1 MQTKDFL
8 NAALGG
14 DGFICVFGANPAKK
28 RVIQKLYPT
37 IDAACAAADNLKDE
51 GFDAY
56 FGLATY
62 ITDKSRRADNAKHLK
77 CFFLDIDC
85 GPHKSEVEGYP
96 GGQKDG
102 IAALQQFC
110 KTVGLPRPTMV
121 NSGRGIHVY
130 WFLTEPVDPT
140 EWAPVAERLKAL
152 CVQHNL
158 VADPAVTADI
168 ARVLRVPGTLNFKDD
183 PARPVEIIGELREP
197 LTFEQFKSTLGVR
210 QKPLVNATLSADDD
224 IASALLGNYKN
235 VFKTILMKTAGGR
248 GCAQL
253 LNIIEDQENVPEPL
267 WRGGL
272 SIAKFCVDADKA
284 AHKISSKHPEYDPDE
299 TAKKLDQIKGPYT
312 CETFDKLN
320 PGLCSGCP
328 HKGKIKSPIVL
339 GREVQEASEEDNVVE
354 DVPQAMPSAGKQTY
368 VIPSYPAPYFRGI
381 KGGVFMRKKDK
392 DGDTVE
398 VPIYHNDLY
407 VLRRLTDPETGESV
421 IIRLHLP
428 KDGVREFTIPLASML
443 SKDEFRKYMAMNGVA
458 VINME
463 GLMTY
468 TTKWV
473 NKLQAEVEADVAR
486 RQFGWVN
493 PHMDAFVVGNKEIRA
508 DRIEPNPP
516 SNTTVRVM
524 GGFQTKGAL
533 EEWVRIMEF
542 YNRPGMEM
550 HQYALGL
557 SFGSPLVAFSSDGA
571 ALFHMWSKDPG
582 LGKTAGLRIGNSIW
596 GHPDDMMCHERDT
609 FNSKMNRAEVY
620 KNVFLTMDEL
630 SNIAPKDASDF
641 LYQLTGYKQRNRLS
655 ASGNTERYRGE
666 PWRMNVAST
675 GNTSLIS
682 RVTLFKAMPKA
693 EVVRVLEYHVPKMDV
708 GAKAIT
714 DEFNRG
720 LEMNHGVACVP
731 YMQYVI
737 RKLEECKSLF
747 LSVQERIDKAAGLS
761 QPHRFWS
768 AQAASSLAGL
778 IIAKKLGLHNFD
790 LTNLFKWVVSV
801 IETNKDALKAEGED
815 AESTLTSYLAEN
827 YNNVLRIKSTDDARN
842 LGGQDVYIV
851 PDSAPRAHLVA
862 RYEYDVKKLYL
873 LPKPFRDWC
882 LKLQLPY
889 HDVLL
894 SLKNGPTKAIMKK
907 IRIGKG
913 TRMNL
918 PPTDALVL
926 DCTHFMDEDKEEE
939 LAELR
944 TAADIRANAESAIAA
959 AEASEP

>member
-14 DGFICVFGANPAKK
+14 DGYVCVFGANPAKK
-28 RVIQKLYPT
+28 RIIQKLYPT

-62 ITDKSRRADNAKHLK
+62 QTDKSRRADNAKHLK

-85 GPHKSEVEGYP
+85 GPHKSEIEGYP
-96 GGQKDG
+96 GGQQDG
-102 IAALQQFC
+102 IAALQRFC
-110 KTVGLPRPTMV
+110 KAVGLPRPTLI

-130 WFLTEPVDPT
+130 WFLTEPVAPQEWVPT
-140 EWAPVAERLKAL
+140 AERLKSL
-152 CVQHNL
+152 CVEHNL
-158 VADPAVTADI
+158 VADPAVTADV

-183 PARPVEIIGELREP
+183 PAKPVEIIGELREP
-197 LTFEQFKSTLGVR
+197 LTFDKFKTILGVR
-210 QKPLVNATLSADDD
+210 QKPLTNATLPLDDD
-224 IASALLGNYKN
+224 VASALLGNYKN

-253 LNIIEDQENVPEPL
+253 QTIIEDQESVSEPL

-284 AHKISSKHPEYDPDE
+284 AHKISSKHPDYDPDE
-299 TAKKLDQIKGPYT
+299 TARKLEQIKGPYT

-320 PGLCSGCP
+320 PGICAKCP
-328 HKGKIKSPIVL
+328 NKGKIKSPIVL

-354 DVPQAMPSAGKQTY
+354 DVPQAIPSAGKQTY
-368 VIPSYPAPYFRGI
+368 VIPTYPAPYFRGI

-392 DGDTVE
+392 EGDTVE

-407 VLRRLTDPETGESV
+407 VLRRMTDPEIGESA

-458 VINME
+458 VMNME

-473 NKLQAEVEADVAR
+473 NKLQSEVEADVAR
-486 RQFGWVN
+486 RQFGWTN
-493 PHMDAFVVGNKEIRA
+493 SDMMAFVAGAKEILA

-516 SNTTVRVM
+516 SSRTALVI
-524 GGFQTKGAL
+524 GGFQSKGTL
-533 EEWVRIMEF
+533 EGWVRLMEF

-550 HQYALGL
+550 HQYMLGL
-557 SFGSPLVAFSSDGA
+557 SFGSPLVAFSTDGA
-571 ALFHMWSKDPG
+571 ALFHAWSKDPG
-582 LGKTAGLRIGNSIW
+582 FGKTAALRIGNSVW
-596 GHPDDMMCHERDT
+596 GHPEELMCQERDT
-609 FNSKMNRAEVY
+609 MNSKMNRAEVF

-641 LYQLTGYKQRNRLS
+641 LYNLTGYRQRNRLS
-655 ASGNTERYRGE
+655 ASGNTERYRGD

-682 RVTLFKAMPKA
+682 RVLLYKAMPKA
-693 EVVRVLEYHVPKMDV
+693 EAVRVLEYHVQKVDV
-708 GAKAIT
+708 GEKSLT
-714 DEFNRG
+714 DTFNVELSNNYG
-720 LEMNHGVACVP
+720 TAHVP
-731 YMQYVI
+731 YMQYII
-737 RKLEECKSLF
+737 RKREEAQSLF
-747 LSVQERIDKAAGLS
+747 RSVQERIDKAADLS

-768 AQAASSLAGL
+768 SQAASALAGL

-790 LTNLFKWVVSV
+790 LTNLFKWVVGV
-801 IETNKDALKAEGED
+801 IETNKASVQSENDD
-815 AESTLTSYLAEN
+815 AESVLTSYLAEN
-827 YNNVLRIKSTDDARN
+827 YNNVLRIKSTDDARVLN
-842 LGGQDVYIV
+842 TQDVYVV
-851 PDSAPRAHLVA
+851 PDSTPRVQLVA

-889 HDVLL
+889 QDIL
-894 SLKNGPTKAIMKK
+894 SNLKSGSMQGVVKK
-907 IRIGKG
+907 VRIGKG
-913 TRMNL
+913 TRLNL

-926 DCTHFMDEDKEEE
+926 DCTDFMSEDRED
-939 LAELR
+939 
-944 TAADIRANAESAIAA
+944 DIGGKKALFDIQT
-959 AEASEP
+959 